1 MKKLFLILALLFSAF
16 LSFKCYNNLI
26 TTPGDNQN
34 SPLTTSEQKLVSS
47 SELFGLNLFKSVN
60 NYEGNKNIF
69 ISPLSVSMAL
79 GMTLNGAIGST
90 YDSMKTVLEL
100 NGLTQQ
106 EINESYKSLISL
118 LTNMDPKVIFSIAN
132 SIWYESN
139 MTFEQDFINQNKN
152 YFNAEISALNFSDP
166 NSVNIIND
174 WVNQNTN
181 GKITDIIEKIP
192 REMVMYLINAIYF
205 KGDWKYQFDK
215 DKTNDDYFTTSSG
228 SQVTCKMMRHQT
240 KLSYFDND
248 LFQAVDL
255 PYGDSTFFMTI
266 FLPKYNIELN
276 SVISQLNRTNLQS
289 WLSSFTSSKV
299 ILLMPKFE
307 LEYKLQMNDVLKSMG
322 MEIAFS
328 GNADFTNMFKPGG
341 LFISEVMHKSYLKVD
356 EVGTEAAA
364 VTSVGVG
371 RSIGN
376 PGFYMKVNKPFL
388 FVIRERNSNSILFM
402 GKVVGL

>member
-1 MKKLFLILALLFSAF
+1 
-16 LSFKCYNNLI
+16 
-26 TTPGDNQN
+26 
-34 SPLTTSEQKLVSS
+34 
-47 SELFGLNLFKSVN
+47 
-60 NYEGNKNIF
+60 
-69 ISPLSVSMAL
+69 
-79 GMTLNGAIGST
+79 
-90 YDSMKTVLEL
+90 
-100 NGLTQQ
+100 
-106 EINESYKSLISL
+106 
-118 LTNMDPKVIFSIAN
+118 
-132 SIWYESN
+132 
-139 MTFEQDFINQNKN
+139 
-152 YFNAEISALNFSDP
+152 
-166 NSVNIIND
+166 
-174 WVNQNTN
+174 
-181 GKITDIIEKIP
+181 
-192 REMVMYLINAIYF
+192 
-205 KGDWKYQFDK
+205 
-215 DKTNDDYFTTSSG
+215 
-228 SQVTCKMMRHQT
+228 
-240 KLSYFDND
+240 
-248 LFQAVDL
+248 
-255 PYGDSTFFMTI
+255 MTI

-307 LEYKLQMNDVLKSMG
+307 LGYKLQMNDVLKSMG

-402 GKVVGL
+402 GKVVSL